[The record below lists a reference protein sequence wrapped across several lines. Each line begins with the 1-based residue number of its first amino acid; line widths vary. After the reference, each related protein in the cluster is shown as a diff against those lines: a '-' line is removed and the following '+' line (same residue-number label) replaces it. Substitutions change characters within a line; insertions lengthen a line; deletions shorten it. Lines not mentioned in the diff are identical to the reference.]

1 MKVILVTYTVMREGG
16 TALETLLA
24 LNYNLFILTVEIIGV
39 GIYSIKDG
47 GYKVFDS
54 HVRDMYGNSHSQGT
68 SVSLEIPS
76 MHKLLQYFQ
85 SLYRNEAIY
94 QLKCVHIANF
104 QVEVCSSSVEYYSIS
119 TVNSYQCSCKQ
130 CCTIAVYAMYYSV
143 ITSAEREVTDSRR
156 SGMYQG

>member
-1 MKVILVTYTVMREGG
+1 MREGG

-68 SVSLEIPS
+68 RFRWKYHLCINYYNIFKAYIGMRLYISLNVYTLPTL
-76 MHKLLQYFQ
+76 KLKFVQAVL
-85 SLYRNEAIY
+85 NIIVY
-94 QLKCVHIANF
+94 QLLIVTN
-104 QVEVCSSSVEYYSIS
+104 VP
-119 TVNSYQCSCKQ
+119 VNSV
-130 CCTIAVYAMYYSV
+130 AL
-143 ITSAEREVTDSRR
+143 
-156 SGMYQG
+156 